1 MDNQDSLPQRRRG
14 RPATPPPAGRDL
26 DAERLHLKTWL
37 EQYPIYK
44 AGTISVAAKLHRLT
58 LTHILSGYRAPQA
71 PTLDAIYGVLKP
83 YGYIP
88 QSSDSK
94 NN

>member
-1 MDNQDSLPQRRRG
+1 L
-14 RPATPPPAGRDL
+14 A
-26 DAERLHLKTWL
+26 AERLHLKAWL
-37 EQYPIYK
+37 EKYPIYK
-44 AGTISVAAKLHRLT
+44 AGTISVAANLHRLT
-58 LTHILSGYRAPQA
+58 LTHILSGYRAPQVSA
-71 PTLDAIYGVLKP
+71 LDAIYEVLKP